1 MDKIDNG
8 PPQDAQRRNLSRR
21 TFLKT
26 TAATAAAACAVG
38 SGCDGQLLGKSKKI
52 PLGVQL
58 YSVRTECQKD
68 LPGTIEAV
76 ADIGY
81 QGVEFA
87 GYYDYSAKD
96 LRKLLDDNGL
106 KCCGTHAQLDT
117 LLGENLPKT
126 IEFNKIIGN
135 KYLIVPWLD
144 PEKYNSVE
152 GWKKAADMFNE
163 LAEKVEPHNMQ
174 VGYHNHWHEFKPIDG
189 QVPWDIFFGNTRKDV
204 IMQCDTGNAMIGGG
218 EVIPYLKRY
227 PGRAVTIHLKEYSA
241 TNKNA
246 VLGEGDIPWEELL
259 TLCETIGGTKW
270 YIIEEEKDVYPPLEA
285 VKLCYKNF
293 RKLRP
298 A

>member
-1 MDKIDNG
+1 MDKRDNSE
-8 PPQDAQRRNLSRR
+8 NLSRR

-52 PLGVQL
+52 PLGLQL

-68 LPGTIEAV
+68 LPATIKTV

-96 LRKLLDDNGL
+96 IRKLLDDNGL
-106 KCCGTHAQLDT
+106 KCCGSHTQLDT
-117 LLGENLPKT
+117 LLGDNLPKT

-144 PEKYNSVE
+144 PKEYSSVE

-163 LAEKVEPHNMQ
+163 LAEKVEPHKMM
-174 VGYHNHWHEFKPIDG
+174 VGYHNHSHEFKAVDG
-189 QVPWDIFFGNTRKDV
+189 QIPWDIFFGNTRKDV

-246 VLGEGDIPWEELL
+246 ILGEGDIPWEELL

-270 YIIEEEKDVYPPLEA
+270 YIIEEEKDVYPPLKA
-285 VKLCYKNF
+285 VELCYKNF

>member
-1 MDKIDNG
+1 MDMTDNS
-8 PPQDAQRRNLSRR
+8 ANLSRR

-26 TAATAAAACAVG
+26 TAVSIAAAYTAG
-38 SGCDGQLLGKSKKI
+38 SGCNEQSSLGKAKRKI
-52 PLGVQL
+52 PLGLQL

-68 LPGTIEAV
+68 LPATIAAV
-76 ADIGY
+76 AKIGY

-106 KCCGTHAQLDT
+106 KCCGTHAQFDT
-117 LLGENLPKT
+117 LLGDNLPKT

-144 PEKYNSVE
+144 PNKYSTAE
-152 GWKKAADMFNE
+152 GWKNAAEVFNE
-163 LAEKVEPHNMQ
+163 LAEKVEPHKMQ
-174 VGYHNHWHEFKPIDG
+174 VGYHNHSHEFKPVDG

-246 VLGEGDIPWEELL
+246 IIGEGDIPWEELL

-270 YIIEEEKDVYPPLEA
+270 YIIEEEKDVYPPLKAAE
-285 VKLCYKNF
+285 LCYKNF

>member
-1 MDKIDNG
+1 MDTRDNS
-8 PPQDAQRRNLSRR
+8 PNLSRR

-26 TAATAAAACAVG
+26 TAASIAAACAVG
-38 SGCDGQLLGKSKKI
+38 SGCNEEMKLGKSKRKI
-52 PLGVQL
+52 PLGLQL
-58 YSVRTECQKD
+58 YSVRAECEKN
-68 LPGTIEAV
+68 LPGTIAAV

-87 GYYDYSAKD
+87 GFYDYSAQD

-106 KCCGTHAQLDT
+106 KCCGSHTQLDT
-117 LLGENLPKT
+117 LLGDNLPKT

-144 PEKYNSVE
+144 PNKYNSVE

-163 LAEKVEPHNMQ
+163 LAEKVEPHKMQ
-174 VGYHNHWHEFKPIDG
+174 VGYHNHSHEFTAVDG
-189 QVPWDIFFGNTRKDV
+189 QIPWDIFFGNTRKDV

-246 VLGEGDIPWEELL
+246 IIGEGDIPWEELL
-259 TLCETIGGTKW
+259 NLCETIGGTKW
-270 YIIEEEKDVYPPLEA
+270 YIIEEEKDVYPPLKAAE
-285 VKLCYKNF
+285 LCYKNF

>member
-1 MDKIDNG
+1 MDMRDNS
-8 PPQDAQRRNLSRR
+8 PNLSRR

-26 TAATAAAACAVG
+26 TAASIAAAYVAG
-38 SGCDGQLLGKSKKI
+38 SGCNEQSTLGKAKRKI
-52 PLGVQL
+52 PLGLQL

-68 LPGTIEAV
+68 LPATIEAV
-76 ADIGY
+76 AKIGY

-106 KCCGTHAQLDT
+106 KCCGTHAQFDT
-117 LLGENLPKT
+117 LLGDNLPQT

-144 PEKYNSVE
+144 PNKYSSAE
-152 GWKKAADMFNE
+152 GWKNAAEVFNE
-163 LAEKVEPHNMQ
+163 LAEKVEPHKMQ
-174 VGYHNHWHEFKPIDG
+174 VGYHNHSHEFKPVDG

-204 IMQCDTGNAMIGGG
+204 IMQFDTGNAMQGGG
-218 EVIPYLKRY
+218 DAIPYLKRY
-227 PGRAVTIHLKEYSA
+227 PGRAVSVHLKEYSA

-246 VLGEGDIPWEELL
+246 IIGEGDIPWEELL

-270 YIIEEEKDVYPPLEA
+270 YIIEEEKDVYPPLKAAE
-285 VKLCYKNF
+285 LCYKNF